1 MIQATAKEASLIS
14 SLCNSLF
21 GPQGPE
27 GVSLLEKGTS
37 LTSTFGLGHA

>member
-1 MIQATAKEASLIS
+1 MIPATAKEASVIS

-27 GVSLLEKGTS
+27 GVSLREKGTS
-37 LTSTFGLGHA
+37 LTSTSGLGHA